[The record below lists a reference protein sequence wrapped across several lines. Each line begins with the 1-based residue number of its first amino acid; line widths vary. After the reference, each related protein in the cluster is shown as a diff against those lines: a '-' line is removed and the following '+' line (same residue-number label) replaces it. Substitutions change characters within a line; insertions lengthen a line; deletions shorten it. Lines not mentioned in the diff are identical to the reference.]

1 MDLTKA
7 DASKK
12 DVTEKLKKLPG
23 SKSLGPDGAD
33 ERILK
38 ELNCEIAEVA
48 MKICNISLINHT
60 RFPKIGKLLS

>member
-12 DVTEKLKKLPG
+12 DVTEQLKKLQDC
-23 SKSLGPDGAD
+23 KSWGPDGAD

-38 ELNCEIAEVA
+38 ELKCEIAEVA
-48 MKICNISLINHT
+48 MKICNISLINPT
-60 RFPKIGKLLS
+60 LFPKIGKLLS

>member
-12 DVTEKLKKLPG
+12 DVTEQLKKLQS

-48 MKICNISLINHT
+48 MKICTISLINNT
-60 RFPKIGKLLS
+60 LFPKIGKLLS